1 MLAID
6 RDDWRRGEIL
16 PASAWNAERVGEA
29 LVEAFVT
36 LDRLPRVQ
44 GPRAPGGHWPGILR
58 EWSDQLGIDPLERK
72 MREEAAN
79 QTVVKPTSEEILHM
93 ETAFDWLKELR
104 EREPGIALV
113 VTMWALRTA
122 QGRSMKQLCYE
133 KRWSR
138 RTFWRKKARGL
149 EMLAEM
155 LNLRVVPVF

>member
-6 RDDWRRGEIL
+6 RDDWRREKTFL
-16 PASAWNAERVGEA
+16 ASAWNAERVGEA

-79 QTVVKPTSEEILHM
+79 QTVVKPTAEEILHM
-93 ETAFDWLKELR
+93 EMAFDWLKELR
-104 EREPGIALV
+104 EQEPGIALV

>member
-1 MLAID
+1 VLAID
-6 RDDWRRGEIL
+6 RDDWRRGETFL
-16 PASAWNAERVGEA
+16 PSAWNAERVGEA

-79 QTVVKPTSEEILHM
+79 RTVVKPTAEEILHM
-93 ETAFDWLKELR
+93 ETAFEWLKELR

>member
-1 MLAID
+1 VLAID

-16 PASAWNAERVGEA
+16 LASAWNAERVGEA

-44 GPRAPGGHWPGILR
+44 GPRQPGGHWPGILR

-104 EREPGIALV
+104 ERESEIALV
-113 VTMWALRTA
+113 VTLWALRAA
-122 QGRSMKQLCYE
+122 QGRSIKQLCRE
-133 KRWSR
+133 RRWSR
-138 RTFWRKKARGL
+138 RTFWRKRSRGL
-149 EMLAEM
+149 EIMVEL
-155 LNLRVVPVF
+155 LNRRAVLVF